1 MGTVVVGYVP
11 TSSGEA
17 ALALGIAE
25 ARRRG
30 HRLVVLNTTRD
41 GSPVD
46 PGLLQGEARSRLDAV
61 LAASGV
67 AHEVAQPV
75 RGLDA
80 VDEIAEAA
88 RASDADLVVIG
99 MRPRSPVGKFLLGSM
114 AQRILLEVPCP
125 VLAVKASGED

>member
-11 TSSGEA
+11 TPQGEA
-17 ALALGIAE
+17 ALAAGIAE

-30 HRLVVLNTTRD
+30 HRLLVLNTTRD

-46 PGLLQGEARSRLDAV
+46 PGLVQGEARSRLDAV
-61 LAASGV
+61 LATSGV
-67 AHEVAQPV
+67 EHEVSQPV

-80 VDEIAEAA
+80 VDEITEAV
-88 RASDADLVVIG
+88 RATDADFVVIG
-99 MRPRSPVGKFLLGSM
+99 MRERSPVGKFLLGSM

-125 VLAVKASGED
+125 VLAVKAADDR